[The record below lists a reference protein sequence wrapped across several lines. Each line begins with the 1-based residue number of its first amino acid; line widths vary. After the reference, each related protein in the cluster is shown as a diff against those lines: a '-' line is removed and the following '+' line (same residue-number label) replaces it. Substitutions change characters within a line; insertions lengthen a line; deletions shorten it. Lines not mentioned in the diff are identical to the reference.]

1 MGSREVTTWHR
12 ANQASRHLSATP
24 PHLASM
30 GLISSSKARCQV
42 LQGLQCQA
50 ARIRLPLKA
59 PQGELQEQVKLHH
72 REVQR
77 VVWAHHKEG
86 LLFQCSLVDRK
97 PDCVALN
104 KSTKKKK

>member
-30 GLISSSKARCQV
+30 GLIRSSKARCQV

-50 ARIRLPLKA
+50 ARIRLLLKA
-59 PQGELQEQVKLHH
+59 WQEEVQDLVKLHH
-72 REVQR
+72 REVQW
-77 VVWAHHKEG
+77 VDGAHSKEG
-86 LLFQCSLVDRK
+86 LLFQCSLVDQK
-97 PDCVALN
+97 NLIVWL
-104 KSTKKKK
+104 